1 MLIVKERW
9 KMGET
14 LDEFAQKLQE
24 EIFEETRK
32 AYGEAVFQRWLTP
45 RFMGAL
51 PNADGKSRVTGKCGD
66 TMEFY
71 LKIAND
77 RVETALFWTDGCGS
91 STACGSMAAELAHG
105 KTLDEL
111 ADIDGELILQKL
123 GGLPQEEQHCAYLA
137 AGALQ
142 EALRDYFAK
151 QRQKGE

>member
-1 MLIVKERW
+1 MSES
-9 KMGET
+9 

-24 EIFEETRK
+24 EIFEETK
-32 AYGEAVFQRWLTP
+32 KTYGEAVFQRWLTP

-71 LKIAND
+71 LKISND
-77 RVETALFWTDGCGS
+77 RVEKALFWTDGCGS
-91 STACGSMAAELAHG
+91 STACGSMAAELAQG

-111 ADIDGELILQKL
+111 ADINGELILEKL
-123 GGLPQEEQHCAYLA
+123 GGLRQEEQHCAFLA

-142 EALRDYFAK
+142 EAIRDYFNRHREK
-151 QRQKGE
+151 KD